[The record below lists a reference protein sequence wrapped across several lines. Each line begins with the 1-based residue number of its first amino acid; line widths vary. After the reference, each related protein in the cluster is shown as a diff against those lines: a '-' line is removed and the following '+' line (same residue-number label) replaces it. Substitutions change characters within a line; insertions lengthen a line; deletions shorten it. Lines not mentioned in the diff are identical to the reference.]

1 MVKQWGGIQG
11 ALTASSNDSD
21 LYRHEGG
28 ESDFSVSTS
37 SATDCLVQIDLLC
50 NCLLCLRGHLPI
62 RQHYVTALK
71 SCLSSEL
78 LWWKHQTCFASAA
91 FDAQLKAEF
100 SCRAR
105 TCGETWQFIL
115 DTCSGFIQ
123 QCKTKGKKEWINDR
137 NLKQGS
143 FQITH
148 WAQIWFP
155 AEAYESPLLVPG
167 QNCTSFLGAIRPA
180 QVSTSDSSDKAFS
193 LKVSRRTQARW
204 KMSPTKKEQK
214 IGKEV
219 SISIQQEG
227 KYSLGAERSQKAL
240 PTLRFNCHTQ
250 IIITKKNRDCTFKSG
265 IKRRLYIGSFMCKS
279 VCSVRQV
286 QAEAAA

>member
-1 MVKQWGGIQG
+1 M
-11 ALTASSNDSD
+11 LERPFT
-21 LYRHEGG
+21 H
-28 ESDFSVSTS
+28 
-37 SATDCLVQIDLLC
+37 SATLRHSAQELPLLWASVMKTSDMFRIC
-50 NCLLCLRGHLPI
+50 CLRC
-62 RQHYVTALK
+62 TA
-71 SCLSSEL
+71 EGRV
-78 LWWKHQTCFASAA
+78 
-91 FDAQLKAEF
+91 QLQ
-100 SCRAR
+100 SQDVWRNM
-105 TCGETWQFIL
+105 TVH
-115 DTCSGFIQ
+115 SGYLQWFYPAMQ
-123 QCKTKGKKEWINDR
+123 KKKGKKEWINDR